1 MAKYT
6 QVRADTFQTIQI
18 NAGVILNAFDP
29 ATGAYNKTNIVGA
42 TTGGNSFSSNPTFS
56 DYFADVDNVPENTKQ
71 GKRIEYYDPA
81 LSTNF
86 VTIDNA
92 LGKKL
97 ITAADADGE
106 NANHIIPRNAL
117 NDADFGDLWLVG
129 DYSDKNGT
137 ANGGF
142 VAIHIKDALN
152 TGGFQFKS
160 TKNGKGQFSAD
171 FHGHY
176 DIENI
181 DNVPFDI
188 YIVAGKDDKSIK
200 VVHSPID
207 AEVSVDATAE
217 FWCNVEH
224 TDSSSHSNILY
235 QWQVQSV
242 GDENYT
248 DISGETGP
256 VLRVHNVTRLMNGN
270 KYRCKCQD
278 AETLD
283 IVITGAGVLTVNI
296 SV

>member
-6 QVRADTFQTIQI
+6 QVRADTFETIQI
-18 NAGVILNAFDP
+18 NAGIILNAFDP
-29 ATGAYNKTNIVGA
+29 ETGSYVKSNIVGA
-42 TTGGNSFSSNPTFS
+42 TTGGNTFNSNPTFS

-97 ITAADADGE
+97 ITAADVDGE
-106 NANHIIPRNAL
+106 NANHLIPRNSL

-129 DYSDKNGT
+129 DYSDKNGVT
-137 ANGGF
+137 NGGF

-176 DIENI
+176 DIEDI

-188 YIVAGKDDKSIK
+188 YVVKGKAEKSLR
-200 VVHSPID
+200 VTHNPIN
-207 AEVSVDATAE
+207 AEVSVDGTAE
-217 FWCNVEH
+217 FWCTVEK
-224 TDSSSHSNILY
+224 TDAAETINPNF
-235 QWQVQSV
+235 QWQLETV
-242 GDENYT
+242 GEGGYT

-256 VLRVHNVTRLMNGN
+256 VLKVRNVTLLMNGN
-270 KYRCKCQD
+270 KYRCKITD
-278 AETLD
+278 TNSGD
-283 IVITGAGVLTVNI
+283 VVITSAAVL
-296 SV
+296 SVVSSV